1 MDATDLNQLRQALAK
16 HTTAPAGIGRAC
28 LGAPDTTVPHPA
40 GGVIFSYCAH
50 SKCGGI
56 YNILTNS
63 WRLFV
68 PFEAAVWA
76 KLVVDT
82 LECEEE
88 AGLDFAR

>member
-16 HTTAPAGIGRAC
+16 HTTAPTGICRVC
-28 LGAPDTTVPHPA
+28 LGATDTTVAHPA
-40 GGVIFSYCAH
+40 GGVVFSYCVH

-68 PFEAAVWA
+68 PFEPAVWA

-82 LECEEE
+82 LQIEDEV
-88 AGLDFAR
+88 GLDVAR

>member
-1 MDATDLNQLRQALAK
+1 MEILDLDALKKSLQQN
-16 HTTAPAGIGRAC
+16 TTKPTGICRAC
-28 LGAPDTTVPHPA
+28 LGATDTTVAHPA
-40 GGVIFSYCAH
+40 GGVIFSYCLH

-68 PFEAAVWA
+68 PFEPAVWA
-76 KLVVDT
+76 KIVVDA

-88 AGLDFAR
+88 AGLEFAR